1 MACLIQS
8 SISKSCGYL
17 VGGISEVYLTNWEEI
32 STITSGAT
40 TWTTGATQ
48 AKWFKFVPEKNSG
61 GYIDELVINSSMKS
75 RNHSVN
81 FSINSKNQAALDAMD
96 ELSLATMIA
105 LVKDRTGQYVI
116 LGKVNGLEATV
127 ASANSGNSETE
138 PAAISVTLAGLQTEA
153 AFVYSG
159 TIVV

>member
-1 MACLIQS
+1 MSCLISS

-17 VGGISEVYLTNWEEI
+17 VGGISEVYLTNWEEV
-32 STITSGAT
+32 STINSGTT

-61 GYIDELVINSSMKS
+61 SYVDELVVNGSMKS
-75 RNHSVN
+75 RNHSVT
-81 FSINSKNQAALDAMD
+81 FRINSKTQAALDVMD
-96 ELSLATMIA
+96 DLSLATLVA
-105 LVKDRTGQYVI
+105 CVKDRTGSYVV

-127 ASANSGNSETE
+127 SSANSGANETE
-138 PAAISVTLAGLQTEA
+138 EAGILITLAGLQTES

-159 TIVV
+159 TLVV